1 MPVAKRVGLL
11 RKHLVALAVSTAVLA
26 TVLFGLPLALGVA
39 QYNLDNERAE
49 LERAAS
55 RVALS
60 LADDPDRLVPP
71 VGSGSDPAATI
82 GVYSAQGWLLSG
94 EGPAED
100 ALARRAAESAHVAD
114 SDGMVVAVPVT
125 DEGEVTAVVRAAAP
139 PGEVIG
145 RTMVVWAGM
154 LVSGAF
160 AIALTW
166 LVAKRMAARLA
177 RPLEELSVLAHDL
190 GDGDFTIRPA
200 RSSVAEIDQ
209 VATALESTARR
220 LGEILRRER
229 SFTSRASHQLRTP
242 VAGLRL
248 HLESALDAPEADLR
262 PALRTGVEAADRL
275 ERTIDDLL
283 ALTRATPARSRLDPE
298 ALLTDLHRTWRDQFA
313 LHGRTL
319 RVEVAG
325 APGPL
330 AAEAAVRQVLHVLLD
345 NAVVH
350 GRGAVEVTARDAAG
364 LFAVDVVDEGEV
376 RGDDPFQIRDGDGD
390 GDGDERGSSGSG
402 GERGRSADARGV
414 GGNAGGGALGGG
426 STGGGTPGGGS
437 MVGGTPGGGSA
448 GGGSTGGGGADS
460 GGAGNGSADSGT
472 SPSGALASENLGSGA
487 LGKGTPGGGSAGGGA
502 SGGGTP
508 GSGNAVGGT
517 SGSGTFGGGS
527 AGSGASGSGILGSGS
542 AGSRSAGGGSAGG
555 GHGAGRNGTRVHG
568 IGLPL
573 ARDLAEAEGGRLVL
587 SDRSPTRFTLL
598 LPTGGADRPGVSGP
612 A

>member
-1 MPVAKRVGLL
+1 MTDHHLRPEGRSRSGREDVPIPREGDRSALVDVPVAKRVGLL

-82 GVYSAQGWLLSG
+82 GVYSAQGRLLSG

-100 ALARRAAESAHVAD
+100 VLARQAAESAHVAD

-283 ALTRATPARSRLDPE
+283 ALTRATHGRSRLDPE

-319 RVEVAG
+319 RVVVAG

-376 RGDDPFQIRDGDGD
+376 HGDDPFQVRDGDGD
-390 GDGDERGSSGSG
+390 GSGDERGSGEDEHGQGGGARGGHGSTGNASAGSG
-402 GERGRSADARGV
+402 GARS
-414 GGNAGGGALGGG
+414 G
-426 STGGGTPGGGS
+426 S
-437 MVGGTPGGGSA
+437 
-448 GGGSTGGGGADS
+448 
-460 GGAGNGSADSGT
+460 AGNGSAG
-472 SPSGALASENLGSGA
+472 NGS
-487 LGKGTPGGGSAGGGA
+487 TGSRGI
-502 SGGGTP
+502 
-508 GSGNAVGGT
+508 
-517 SGSGTFGGGS
+517 GGGS
-527 AGSGASGSGILGSGS
+527 AGSGSAGSGS
-542 AGSRSAGGGSAGG
+542 VGSGGSGN
-555 GHGAGRNGTRVHG
+555 GHGVGRNGTRVHG

-598 LPTGGADRPGVSGP
+598 LPTGGTDRPQLPGP

>member
-1 MPVAKRVGLL
+1 MTAHHPPLGGQPRSGGEDVPRLRAEDSSALVDVPVANRVGLL

-125 DEGEVTAVVRAAAP
+125 DEGKVTAVVRAAAP

-376 RGDDPFQIRDGDGD
+376 RGDDPFQIRDGEGN
-390 GDGDERGSSGSG
+390 GDGDERGSGD
-402 GERGRSADARGV
+402 EHGRSAGAHG
-414 GGNAGGGALGGG
+414 GSGNAGSGTLGGG
-426 STGGGTPGGGS
+426 STGGGSKDDGG
-437 MVGGTPGGGSA
+437 
-448 GGGSTGGGGADS
+448 TGGGGAAS
-460 GGAGNGSADSGT
+460 GGAGDGSADSGT
-472 SPSGALASENLGSGA
+472 SRSGTSGS
-487 LGKGTPGGGSAGGGA
+487 
-502 SGGGTP
+502 GTP
-508 GSGNAVGGT
+508 GSGNA
-517 SGSGTFGGGS
+517 
-527 AGSGASGSGILGSGS
+527 
-542 AGSRSAGGGSAGG
+542 GSRSAGSGSAGG

-598 LPTGGADRPGVSGP
+598 LPTGGADRPGLSGP